1 MEKIEQDSN
10 VTIRFA
16 MQTRMPD
23 GELKQRPREELSF
36 IFGVQTQ
43 APSLEKALEGAMAG
57 DTFSLHLPPP
67 EVYGEHDPALVK
79 EIPKKGLIKQR
90 IKEGKFYRQ
99 MKMGSLV
106 SFKILEIRPD
116 TVLVD
121 FNKPMAGISVDI
133 DVEVISVRKST
144 KEEVKAA
151 YEMQAKR
158 DIGCG

>member
-1 MEKIEQDSN
+1 MERIEQDST
-10 VTIRFA
+10 VTIKFT

-23 GELKQRPREELSF
+23 GELQERPPEELSF

-43 APSLEKALEGAMAG
+43 APTLEKALEGAQTG
-57 DTFSLHLPPP
+57 DKFSLHLPPS
-67 EVYGEHDPALVK
+67 EVYGEHDPSLIR

-121 FNKPMAGISVDI
+121 FNKPMAGISVTI
-133 DVEVISVRKST
+133 DGEVLSVRKST
-144 KEEVKAA
+144 TEEVKAA

>member
-1 MEKIEQDSN
+1 MERIEQDST
-10 VTIRFA
+10 VTIKFTMR
-16 MQTRMPD
+16 TRMPD
-23 GELKQRPREELSF
+23 GELKEHPPEEVSF

-43 APSLEKALEGAMAG
+43 APSLEKALEGAQAG
-57 DTFSLHLPPP
+57 DKFSLRLPPS
-67 EVYGEHDPALVK
+67 EVYGEHDPSLIR

-121 FNKPMAGISVDI
+121 FNKPMAGISVTI
-133 DVEVISVRKST
+133 DGEVLSVRKST
-144 KEEVKAA
+144 TEEVKAA
-151 YEMQAKR
+151 YEIQAKR

>member
-1 MEKIEQDSN
+1 MEKIEQDSS
-10 VTIRFA
+10 VTIKFTMR
-16 MQTRMPD
+16 TKMPD
-23 GELKQRPREELSF
+23 GELKERPEEEISF

-43 APSLEKALEGAMAG
+43 AQSLEEALEGAQAG
-57 DTFSLHLPPP
+57 DRLSLHLPPT
-67 EVYGEHDPALVK
+67 EVYGEHDPSLIR

-106 SFKILEIRPD
+106 AFKILEIRPD

-121 FNKPMAGISVDI
+121 FNKPMAGISVTI
-133 DVEVISVRKST
+133 DAEVVSVRKST
-144 KEEVKAA
+144 TDEIKAA

>member
-1 MEKIEQDSN
+1 MERIEQDST
-10 VTIRFA
+10 VTIKFT

-23 GELKQRPREELSF
+23 GELQERPPEELSF

-43 APSLEKALEGAMAG
+43 APSLEKALEGAQAG
-57 DTFSLHLPPP
+57 DKFSLHLPPS
-67 EVYGEHDPALVK
+67 EVYGEHDPSLIRD
-79 EIPKKGLIKQR
+79 IPKKGLIKQR

-106 SFKILEIRPD
+106 SFKILEIRPE

-133 DVEVISVRKST
+133 DGEVLSVRKST
-144 KEEVKAA
+144 TEEVKAA